1 MCKLSQINGKNCVF
15 DHFMTDFGEKLPLSV
30 KNTPANDAAN
40 Q

>member
-1 MCKLSQINGKNCVF
+1 MRKLSQINVKNCSF

-30 KNTPANDAAN
+30 QNAPANDAAN